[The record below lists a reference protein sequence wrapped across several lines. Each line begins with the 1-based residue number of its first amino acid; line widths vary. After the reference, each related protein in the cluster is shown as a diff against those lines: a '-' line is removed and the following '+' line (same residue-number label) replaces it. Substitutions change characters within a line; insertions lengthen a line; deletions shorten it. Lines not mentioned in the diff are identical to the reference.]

1 MAAEVW
7 KGSVMR
13 HFYAIAEPD
22 GTGSGWW
29 LSFPG
34 QDGITSAAAS
44 ASLIVSQARDALES
58 ALMYGGP
65 LPRSI
70 EDGANVPTSLDD
82 YAPGALIVVVPF
94 EPVRALA

>member
-1 MAAEVW
+1 
-7 KGSVMR
+7 MR
-13 HFYAIAEPD
+13 NFYAIAEPD

-29 LSFPG
+29 ISFPG
-34 QDGITSAAAS
+34 RDGITSAAENAGQ
-44 ASLIVSQARDALES
+44 IVSQARDALES

-82 YAPGALIVVVPF
+82 YAPGAMIVVVQF
-94 EPVRALA
+94 EPATVRAFA